1 MQVSTSK
8 VEHLP
13 SSESNQFYLF
23 PSTDGTGGQ
32 GSEVEGFSM
41 GTSISTLGT
50 HDGTTIIHTNTQQRE
65 SAKEFSWLDPKSDGT
80 DLLRWSGS
88 GLSFNSVRKDSLI
101 ISFGVYCTAARRF
114 PNLDGKRRIER
125 TGWNREGGSERLHDL
140 ERNGPRE
147 RERGWEQE
155 RGKTITLAS
164 CSNAR
169 LTLTLTYECS
179 WSGDGQSN
187 HGQIL

>member
-50 HDGTTIIHTNTQQRE
+50 HDGATIIHTNTQQRE

-80 DLLRWSGS
+80 DLLRWSGP
-88 GLSFNSVRKDSLI
+88 GLSFNLVLSKKRLFDNLIWGVLHCGAQIPEPGRKETDRENWMESGGGI
-101 ISFGVYCTAARRF
+101 RATARS
-114 PNLDGKRRIER
+114 GTER
-125 TGWNREGGSERLHDL
+125 TK
-140 ERNGPRE
+140 RE
-147 RERGWEQE
+147 RERVGTGE
-155 RGKTITLAS
+155 RENNNISVLF
-164 CSNAR
+164 
-169 LTLTLTYECS
+169 
-179 WSGDGQSN
+179 
-187 HGQIL
+187 

>member
-23 PSTDGTGGQ
+23 PSTGGQ
-32 GSEVEGFSM
+32 DRGPEVEGFSM

-50 HDGTTIIHTNTQQRE
+50 HDGATIIHTNTQQRE

-88 GLSFNSVRKDSLI
+88 GLSFNSVFSLRKDSLI

-114 PNLDGKRRIER
+114 PNLDGKRR
-125 TGWNREGGSERLHDL
+125 SERELDGVG
-140 ERNGPRE
+140 RGDQSDCTIWNGTD
-147 RERGWEQE
+147 Q
-155 RGKTITLAS
+155 
-164 CSNAR
+164 
-169 LTLTLTYECS
+169 
-179 WSGDGQSN
+179 
-187 HGQIL
+187 

>member
-50 HDGTTIIHTNTQQRE
+50 HDGATIIHTNTQQRE

-80 DLLRWSGS
+80 DLLRWSGP
-88 GLSFNSVRKDSLI
+88 GLSFNLVLSKKRLFDNLIWGVLHCGAQILEPGRKETDRENWMESGGGDQ
-101 ISFGVYCTAARRF
+101 SDCTIW
-114 PNLDGKRRIER
+114 NGTDQER
-125 TGWNREGGSERLHDL
+125 EREGGNR
-140 ERNGPRE
+140 RE
-147 RERGWEQE
+147 
-155 RGKTITLAS
+155 GK
-164 CSNAR
+164 
-169 LTLTLTYECS
+169 
-179 WSGDGQSN
+179 Q
-187 HGQIL
+187 